1 MPVILAFFLGPV
13 GRWVAI
19 GGAILIAL
27 GGIYAKGRS
36 DGKSA
41 YQEKLKRE
49 IGIAIDKGDSARTEA
64 LKKFDSNKEIENDGF
79 ARD

>member
-1 MPVILAFFLGPV
+1 MPFLAFFLGPV

-19 GGAILIAL
+19 VGVALMFIA
-27 GGIYAKGRS
+27 GVYGKGRI

-49 IGIAIDKGDSARTEA
+49 ISVAIDKGDTARTEA
-64 LKKFDSNKEIENDGF
+64 LKKFDQNKELTDDGF